1 MRFHVELVL
10 EAAERSVNSP
20 HDRATIHRAS
30 RPAMPTT
37 GRLVA
42 GVGVTLEKS
51 PWRRSSCLEW
61 LNYHH
66 LLYFWVVAKEG
77 SIARAR
83 ERLHLAQPTISG
95 QLKQLEDTLGE
106 KLFVKAGR
114 GLALTDVGRTVFQYA
129 EEIFG
134 LGAELQDVLKGRPRG
149 KPMRLVVGV
158 SDLVPKLIAYR
169 ILQPA
174 LSLGERV
181 QLVCEEGS
189 TERLLAELADH
200 RLDMVLADEPIT
212 GMARTKAFNHLL
224 GTCGVTLFGTA
235 ALAKRF
241 RKGFPGSLDG
251 APFLLPTQGSGL
263 RRALDRWME
272 ENSIR
277 PLVTGE
283 FKDSALLKAFGQAGV
298 GLFAGPTAIE
308 EEIRSHYH
316 AAVVGRVPTVTESF
330 YAISVER
337 RVKHPAVAAICEA
350 ARGQLFAVSNP
361 SV

>member
-1 MRFHVELVL
+1 MPPNGIL
-10 EAAERSVNSP
+10 EEALCR
-20 HDRATIHRAS
+20 R
-30 RPAMPTT
+30 
-37 GRLVA
+37 
-42 GVGVTLEKS
+42 GVD
-51 PWRRSSCLEW
+51 LEW

-66 LLYFWVVAKEG
+66 LLYFWVVAKDG
-77 SIARAR
+77 SIARAC

-95 QLKQLEDTLGE
+95 QLKQLEETLGE

-149 KPMRLVVGV
+149 RPIRLVVGV

-174 LSLGERV
+174 LALGEPV
-181 QLVCEEGS
+181 QLICEEDT

-224 GTCGVTLFGTA
+224 GTCGVTLFGTTQ
-235 ALAKRF
+235 LAKQF
-241 RKGFPGSLDG
+241 RKGFPGSLNG
-251 APFLLPTQGSGL
+251 APFLLPAKGSGL
-263 RRALDRWME
+263 RRALDRWLE
-272 ENSIR
+272 EQHIR
-277 PLVTGE
+277 PLIAGE

-308 EEIRSHYH
+308 DEIRSHYRVV
-316 AAVVGRVPTVTESF
+316 VVGRAPSVTESF

-350 ARGQLFAVSNP
+350 ARGQLFATPDS
-361 SV
+361 SF